1 MYSKFGFTLI
11 ELLVVV
17 LIIGILSA
25 VALPQYQVAVRKA
38 RAVEM
43 NTVTRALK
51 NAEEVYYMVNGRYT
65 RDFSELDITPPA
77 GVTVNANGDW
87 ALPGG
92 GLLLG
97 PDPSGGGE
105 NSTRVYAYNVK
116 QKLGFSWWMDNSSVA
131 ARAGKSFCIAYHDTV
146 SERVCL
152 SLGGVYF
159 GASCGAD
166 EMGEGGCKV
175 YKLP

>member
-1 MYSKFGFTLI
+1 MYQRNGFTLI

-38 RAVEM
+38 RVVEM
-43 NTVTRALK
+43 NTITRALK
-51 NAEEVYYMVNGRYT
+51 NAQEAYYLANGRYT
-65 RDFSELDITPPA
+65 RDFSELDVTPPA
-77 GVTVNANGDW
+77 GVTVNASGDW
-87 ALPGG
+87 VLPSGTE
-92 GLLLG
+92 LLG

-105 NSTRVYAYNVK
+105 NSTRVYAMNSK
-116 QKLGFSWWMDNSSVA
+116 QHIGFSWWMDNSSNSDC
-131 ARAGKSFCIAYHDTV
+131 AGKSFCIAYNDTV

-152 SLGGVYF
+152 SLGGEFF
-159 GASCGAD
+159 GSSC
-166 EMGEGGCKV
+166 EGGCKM